1 MKTKQFLVI
10 TLILILA
17 SMSFALEFK
26 SKQPIL
32 ITSAG
37 QSADILMVKI
47 LAKKAKLQFTVDKAA
62 TPEKLKEHASLI
74 LVTGG
79 STKGLGAAKSDKQQ
93 EIDRI
98 KSLVDSAKTQKIN
111 IIVMHVGGKARRG
124 KLSDEFNKLSAESAD
139 CLIVV
144 KGGDEDQ
151 FFSKIAKENKIP
163 IKLIDKIMEAGNVM
177 KGIFSEVEQK
187 KRKQNTDLT
196 DRTD

>member
-47 LAKKAKLQFTVDKAA
+47 LAKKANLQFTFDKAA
-62 TPEKLKEHASLI
+62 TPEKLKEHESLI

-98 KSLVDSAKTQKIN
+98 KSLIDSAKKQKIN
-111 IIVMHVGGKARRG
+111 IIVMHMGGKARRG

-151 FFSKIAKENKIP
+151 FFSQIAEEKTIP

-177 KGIFSEVEQK
+177 KSIFSE
-187 KRKQNTDLT
+187 
-196 DRTD
+196 

>member
-17 SMSFALEFK
+17 SMNFALEFK

-47 LAKKAKLQFTVDKAA
+47 LAKKANLQFTIDKAA
-62 TPEKLKEHASLI
+62 TPDKLKEHASLI

-93 EIDRI
+93 ELDRI
-98 KSLVDSAKTQKIN
+98 QALIKAAKKEKIN
-111 IIVMHVGGKARRG
+111 IVVMHMGGKARRG

-144 KGGDEDQ
+144 KSGDEDQ
-151 FFSKIAKENKIP
+151 FFSKIAKDNKIP

-177 KGIFSEVEQK
+177 KSIFSE
-187 KRKQNTDLT
+187 
-196 DRTD
+196 